1 MLSGTMEV
9 TIHLPDDLVK
19 QIEPFLGEEDFST
32 ALSDLVQEALK
43 GYLGLWPSPAAALLE
58 LAGIVS
64 QPGVH
69 AEEGAENSPNP
80 APTHPS
86 QFPQRGQSYG
96 Y

>member
-19 QIEPFLGEEDFST
+19 QIEPFLGEEDFRT
-32 ALSDLVQEALK
+32 ALSDLVQGALK

-64 QPGVH
+64 QPGAH
-69 AEEGAENSPNP
+69 AEEGAENCSK
-80 APTHPS
+80 
-86 QFPQRGQSYG
+86 
-96 Y
+96 